1 MSALDI
7 HQISVFNDNYIYLIK
22 YDDKNNCAAVD
33 PADPSATLAALD
45 KLGWNLTHV
54 LNTHHHP
61 DHTGGNT
68 TLKEAKGCTI
78 VGSVGEAEKTPGI
91 DVEVQDGDA
100 INLGGHKVAIV
111 DTPGHTS
118 GHISFW
124 FADALALF
132 CGDTLFSMG
141 CGRIFEGT
149 PAQMW
154 SSLKKLRAFPDDTKI
169 YCAHEYTEANA
180 DFSLSIEPNNAD
192 LKARAAEVKSLR
204 AQGKPTVP
212 ARLGDEK
219 KVNPFLRGDIAE
231 TQAAIDMAGQDPVA
245 VFTEIRHRK
254 DVF

>member
-7 HQISVFNDNYIYLIK
+7 HQIPVFSDNYIYLAK
-22 YDDKNNCAAVD
+22 YDDNNNCVAVD

-45 KLGWNLTHV
+45 ELGWNLTHI

-78 VGSVGEAEKTPGI
+78 VGSVGEAANTPGI

-100 INLGGHKVAIV
+100 LTLGGHKVKIIG
-111 DTPGHTS
+111 TPGHTS

-124 FADALALF
+124 FEDALALF

-141 CGRIFEGT
+141 CGRVFEGT

-154 SSLKKLRAFPDDTKI
+154 DSLKKLRELPDDTKI
-169 YCAHEYTEANA
+169 CCAHEYTEANVA
-180 DFSLSIEPNNAD
+180 FSLSIEPDNAD
-192 LKARAAEVKSLR
+192 LKKRADEVAALR
-204 AQGKPTVP
+204 AEGKPTVP
-212 ARLGDEK
+212 SRMGEEK
-219 KVNPFLRGDIAE
+219 KVNPFLRGDVAE
-231 TQAAIDMAGQDPVA
+231 TQAAIGMAGQDATA